1 MNRYNKQSS
10 GNKRLAVLAATF
22 FVIAT
27 AACASPASDDQ
38 SLQRGGVED
47 VTPQQKYQSAI
58 REAGGAYKESLREC
72 SQASIGD
79 RRACASQAKAIYT
92 REMDEA
98 KLLVRGREPVRAR
111 AGG

>member
-1 MNRYNKQSS
+1 MNRYTKHSSSNK
-10 GNKRLAVLAATF
+10 GWTLLAATF
-22 FVIAT
+22 FVV
-27 AACASPASDDQ
+27 AAVAHASPASDEQ

-79 RRACASQAKAIYT
+79 RVACASQAKATYN
-92 REMDEA
+92 RDMEEA
-98 KLLVRGREPVRAR
+98 KVLARTRAS
-111 AGG
+111 AGASK